1 MKAIV
6 QDRYGPADVLYLQ
19 EIDKPAIGD
28 GDVLVRV
35 RAAGVHIGDWHLM
48 TGLPYLMRIM
58 GFGFRAPKARVRG
71 IDVAGSVEAVGRT
84 VTRFQAGDEVFG
96 TSNGAFAEYACAR
109 ADTLAPK
116 PANLTFE
123 QAAAI
128 PTSASTALLALRD
141 AGGIERGH
149 KVLVV
154 GASGGVGIYAVQIAK
169 AFGADVTGVSST
181 AKVDMVRSIGADH
194 VIDYTQEDF
203 IHTRS
208 GPRYDLIVDLGG
220 NRSLSQL
227 RRALRPRG
235 TLVLVGGE
243 GGDRRIRIGRSLQA
257 LAVSPFV
264 SHTLRPLSSK
274 PNSADLEFLTGLIQ
288 AGKVMPVLDRTY
300 PLSEV
305 PDAIRYLYE
314 GRARGKIVIDV
325 RGADRHPTHATSV
338 RTEPTLITA

>member
-19 EIDKPAIGD
+19 EIDTPEIGD

-84 VTRFQAGDEVFG
+84 VTRFRAGDEVFG

-128 PTSASTALLALRD
+128 PTSASTALQALRD
-141 AGGIERGH
+141 AGRIERGQ
-149 KVLVV
+149 KVLIV
-154 GASGGVGIYAVQIAK
+154 GASGGVGMFAVQIAK

-194 VIDYTQEDF
+194 VIDYTREDF
-203 IHTRS
+203 TRS

-243 GGDRRIRIGRSLQA
+243 GGDRWIGIGRSLQA

-264 SHTLRPLSSK
+264 GHTLRPLSSK
-274 PNSADLEFLTGLIQ
+274 PNTAHLQFLTGLIQ

-305 PDAIRYLYE
+305 PDAIRYLHE

-325 RGADRHPTHATSV
+325 RGADRRPTHVTSV